1 MRTCILLLL
10 ALTLP
15 ASADEIAAVIG
26 NDTILMSEV
35 DAAGSPSA
43 YELAEELYTTRVGAL
58 YQLLTDELFGREA
71 DALGTNAATVEQLE
85 ILDKLAPV
93 SEGDIDAAL
102 AAQPG
107 VDALD
112 PRVRGRIAMYLHM
125 AARSQRKKVYME
137 ELFAKYDVRVALEA
151 PPEPPPEEIFGPL
164 APAIGPADAP
174 VTVVSFSDYQCP
186 YCRRM
191 LDTLVALH
199 EAYPETVQVVYRHY
213 PLHDGA
219 AALAEAALCAG
230 DQDRFWEFH
239 LELFEPDQIDPSQ
252 AFAIA
257 EDLGLNIDDF
267 QSCLVS
273 GTHTEEVQGDFQ
285 EGQRLQITGTPTN
298 FVNGRRLRGAVPL
311 PELVD
316 AVEEAL
322 ERLDSAAVTF

>member
-1 MRTCILLLL
+1 MRIHIPILL
-10 ALTLP
+10 ALTMP
-15 ASADEIAAVIG
+15 ASADEVAAIIG
-26 NDTILMSEV
+26 NETILMSEV
-35 DAAGSPSA
+35 DAAGGPTA
-43 YELAEELYTTRVGAL
+43 YELAEELYTTRVSAL
-58 YQLLTDELFGREA
+58 YRLLTDALFAREA
-71 DALGTNAATVEQLE
+71 EALGTNAATVEQLE

-93 SEGDIDAAL
+93 TESHIDDAL
-102 AAQPG
+102 ALQPG
-107 VDALD
+107 LDALD

-125 AARSQRKKVYME
+125 VARSERKKVYME

-151 PPEPPPEEIFGPL
+151 PPEPPPEEIYGPL
-164 APAIGPADAP
+164 APALGPDDAP

-230 DQDRFWEFH
+230 DQGRFWEFH
-239 LELFEPDQIDPSQ
+239 LALFEPDRIDPSQ

-257 EDLGLNIDDF
+257 QDLGLDLEGF
-267 QSCLVS
+267 QACLVS

-311 PELVD
+311 PELVE

-322 ERLDSAAVTF
+322 ERLHPTAVTF

>member
-1 MRTCILLLL
+1 MRTCIPFLL
-10 ALTLP
+10 ALALP
-15 ASADEIAAVIG
+15 ASADEVAAIIG
-26 NDTILMSEV
+26 ADTILMSEV
-35 DAAGSPSA
+35 DAAGGPTA
-43 YELAEELYTTRVGAL
+43 HELAEELYTTRVGAL
-58 YQLLTDELFGREA
+58 YRILTDELLAREA
-71 DALGTNAATVEQLE
+71 EALGTTAGTVEQLE
-85 ILDKLAPV
+85 ILDKVAPV
-93 SEGDIDAAL
+93 TEADIDAFL
-102 AAQPG
+102 ADQPG

-125 AARSQRKKVYME
+125 VARSERKRVFME
-137 ELFAKYDVRVALEA
+137 AMFVKYGVQVALEA
-151 PPEPPPEEIFGPL
+151 PPEPPPEEIHGPL
-164 APAIGPADAP
+164 APALGPADAP

-230 DQDRFWEFH
+230 DQERFWDFH
-239 LELFEPDQIDPSQ
+239 LALFEPDRIDPSQ

-257 EDLGLNIDDF
+257 ADLGLDLDAF
-267 QSCLVS
+267 RACLVS

-298 FVNGRRLRGAVPL
+298 FVNGRRLRGALPL
-311 PELVD
+311 PDLVD

-322 ERLDSAAVTF
+322 TRLEPTPATF